1 MFEESL
7 QELRDKLER
16 KEYFMQY
23 KEKKWMEVEKIM
35 DEYLEDD
42 EELRDKLYEL
52 KLNVDPNKKLTN
64 VVEENE

>member
-1 MFEESL
+1 
-7 QELRDKLER
+7 
-16 KEYFMQY
+16 
-23 KEKKWMEVEKIM
+23 MEVEKIM